1 MRTLWHDLRYGLR
14 LLARNPGFTAIVV
27 VVLAVG
33 IGANTAVFSVIHAVV
48 LQPLPYQAPG
58 RLVIPWEKHK
68 GIDFGSSI
76 QSFTFLREQ
85 NQSFESLAAYE
96 GNGFQVAGIERPHK
110 SWAVAVSPSLFPLLG
125 VPPLLGRTF
134 LPQEEQ
140 PGNNRVV
147 VVSHAFWRDDLT
159 AKLEPLEKT
168 LSGMLA
174 PRWFTMILLGLFS
187 GVALI
192 LATVGVYGLLQY
204 STTQRTREIGIRMA
218 LGARKIDV
226 LRAVLTQ
233 GLRLTLLGVGVGLAG
248 ALTLTRVLASL
259 LYGVTPCDPLTF
271 ALVSLLLVAVASVAS
286 YVPAHRAARIDPMV
300 ALRYE

>member
-1 MRTLWHDLRYGLR
+1 MRGAPNAVVIDENLARSYFGDADPLGRKIAGLPVLGVVSTFRDFETVNPTHDTLFMPTPGLYLQAADLVVRTEHDPM
-14 LLARNPGFTAIVV
+14 LLAGAIR
-27 VVLAVG
+27 G
-33 IGANTAVFSVIHAVV
+33 QI
-48 LQPLPYQAPG
+48 
-58 RLVIPWEKHK
+58 
-68 GIDFGSSI
+68 
-76 QSFTFLREQ
+76 
-85 NQSFESLAAYE
+85 AALD
-96 GNGFQVAGIERPHK
+96 K
-110 SWAVAVSPSLFPLLG
+110 
-125 VPPLLGRTF
+125 
-134 LPQEEQ
+134 
-140 PGNNRVV
+140 
-147 VVSHAFWRDDLT
+147 DLT
-159 AKLEPLEKT
+159 ANLETLEKT

-174 PRWFTMILLGLFS
+174 PRRFTMILLGLFS

-218 LGARKIDV
+218 LGARNSDV

-233 GLRLTLLGVGVGLAG
+233 GLRLTLLGIALGLAG
-248 ALTLTRVLASL
+248 ALVLTRVLASL